1 MLANEKRLH
10 LVEFREEN
18 DNFPRL
24 VASPESGPVRTK
36 DEIGHDEILDF
47 EIISFDGHMPNYK
60 PEKKLFFERLPTY
73 QVKPC
78 SFINCKVFCF
88 RHQNFKLNSNIGFLH
103 FKTSFI
109 NETVVKF
116 YLPPPI
122 GTLFKYEDLLP
133 SLTSWPLPP

>member
-60 PEKKLFFERLPTY
+60 PEQKLSFERLPTY
-73 QVKPC
+73 QVQL
-78 SFINCKVFCF
+78 FFCH
-88 RHQNFKLNSNIGFLH
+88 HQKLFLFAH
-103 FKTSFI
+103 LISGR
-109 NETVVKF
+109 KF
-116 YLPPPI
+116 V
-122 GTLFKYEDLLP
+122 GND
-133 SLTSWPLPP
+133 

>member
-60 PEKKLFFERLPTY
+60 PEQKLFFERLPTY
-73 QVKPC
+73 QVQSYKIYYVFSC
-78 SFINCKVFCF
+78 LQHKEAFINDVT
-88 RHQNFKLNSNIGFLH
+88 NLW
-103 FKTSFI
+103 
-109 NETVVKF
+109 
-116 YLPPPI
+116 
-122 GTLFKYEDLLP
+122 LFFSSP
-133 SLTSWPLPP
+133 F